1 VFIIWGLRV
10 VYRTIAQGV
19 FYCRKCGGDRNYRL
33 RSGRRFI
40 TVFFIPLIPLNQVGE
55 HVQCATCKTR
65 YVTDVVREPTTA
77 QMQSALA
84 DGMRAAVVAM
94 LAAGAPVGGPAR
106 QRAITAIRDAGVE
119 NYDDAALA
127 ADLARP
133 AGPAGSASLD
143 EALTGLATQLRPEAK
158 ERHLEV
164 VIRVGMADAPL
175 TSSERI
181 AAEAIASALGMT
193 QAQALGVIT
202 LTEQKLV

>member
-1 VFIIWGLRV
+1 MFLIWGLRV
-10 VYRTIAQGV
+10 FYRTIAQGV

-40 TVFFIPLIPLNQVGE
+40 TIFFIPLIPLNKVGE
-55 HVQCATCKTR
+55 HVQCATCKSR
-65 YVTDVVREPTTA
+65 YVTDVLREPTTA

-106 QRAITAIRDAGVE
+106 QRAITAIREAGLVSYNDE
-119 NYDDAALA
+119 ALE
-127 ADLARP
+127 ADLAKS
-133 AGPAGSASLD
+133 GGGLD
-143 EALTGLATQLRPEAK
+143 SVLAGLAAQLRPEAK
-158 ERHLEV
+158 ERYLEE

-175 TSSERI
+175 TTGERI
-181 AAEAIASALGMT
+181 AAEAIAAALGMT

>member
-1 VFIIWGLRV
+1 MFLIWGLRV
-10 VYRTIAQGV
+10 FYRTTAQGV

-40 TVFFIPLIPLNQVGE
+40 TVFFIPLIPLNKVGE

-65 YVTDVVREPTTA
+65 YVKDVLREPTTG

-106 QRAITAIRDAGVE
+106 QLAITTVREAGRAS
-119 NYDDAALA
+119 YDDAALQ
-127 ADLARP
+127 ADLAK
-133 AGPAGSASLD
+133 PAGSASLD
-143 EALTGLATQLRPEAK
+143 TALAGLAAQLRPEAK
-158 ERHLEV
+158 ERYLES

-175 TSSERI
+175 TTSERI
-181 AAEAIASALGMT
+181 AAESIAAALGMT